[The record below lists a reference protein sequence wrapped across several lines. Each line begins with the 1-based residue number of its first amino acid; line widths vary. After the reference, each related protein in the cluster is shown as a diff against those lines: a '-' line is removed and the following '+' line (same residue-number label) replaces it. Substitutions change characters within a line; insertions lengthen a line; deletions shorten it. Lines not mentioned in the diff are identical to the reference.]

1 MIELLKCSA
10 CIDSAQNIITDP
22 ESGEIICS
30 NCGIII
36 LDRLEDYIHEE
47 RRAFSMEEA
56 ENRSRTG
63 APISL
68 AIYDKGLSTTINKV
82 NRDAY
87 GRMLD
92 VAALP
97 RVKKLRRWN
106 SMINL
111 HRSSEK
117 SLNRAFRKLDILK
130 DKLGL
135 SDAIVEKI
143 AYIFRKLHE
152 RDLVRGR
159 TIDGML
165 SAAVYTTCREMG
177 SSITLKDIAA
187 ASNLTQKDV
196 SRNYKVILFE
206 LDIKIPLVDPMKCIV
221 KVANILGIN
230 EKIKKR
236 AMNIMNEVVKG
247 EMTPGKI
254 PMGLAASVL
263 YLSCRMAGEE
273 VSQASIAAASGVT
286 EVTIRKRLKDL
297 VQLNL
302 YI

>member
-1 MIELLKCSA
+1 MIELPKCSV
-10 CIDSAQNIITDP
+10 CNDSAQSIITDP

-36 LDRLEDYIHEE
+36 LDKLEDYIHEE
-47 RRAFSMEEA
+47 RRAFTMEEA

-63 APISL
+63 APTSL
-68 AIYDKGLSTTINKV
+68 AIYDRGLSTTISKV

-87 GRMLD
+87 GKMFD
-92 VAALP
+92 AAALP
-97 RVKKLRRWN
+97 QVKKLRRWN

-111 HRSSEK
+111 HGTSEK
-117 SLNRAFRKLDILK
+117 SLNRAFRKLDILN

-135 SDAIVEKI
+135 SRATVEKI

-165 SAAVYTTCREMG
+165 SAAVYATCREIG
-177 SSITLKDIAA
+177 SSITLKDIAT

-221 KVANILGIN
+221 KVANKLGIN

-236 AMNIMNEVVKG
+236 AMNIMNEVVKR
-247 EMTPGKI
+247 EMTPGKA

-263 YLSCRMAGEE
+263 YLSCQMAGEE
-273 VSQASIAAASGVT
+273 VSQASIATASGVT

-297 VQLNL
+297 MQLNL
-302 YI
+302 LI